1 MSKII
6 RTPTCAEGGITLEEK
21 LKMNIIVEKWKS
33 IALRTHPINK
43 EKITIAINKLYEAAG
58 LKHPRIVTV
67 PSPLVGRFAAGIASA
82 VWHLR
87 KTNAATYAATDAAT
101 DAATRA
107 APDGATYAATYDAT
121 DAATDAATYAATRAA
136 TDDATNAATDA
147 ATDDATDA
155 AITKKQHWLKT
166 LIQKFTPYEIRFTLG
181 CISLSWKL
189 YQGWNMWTA
198 FPAYGEAIRDVL
210 NLKGLPCWNKYQA
223 WEDTA
228 KEGGFRYMHEEF
240 CIVSDFPEV
249 LKVDDQNRAL
259 NEHGPSHRW
268 RDGFEIYHLH
278 GVRFPKELCLKIIS
292 REMDMSEILAIE
304 DIDQRVQAMKFAK
317 NGLREFYQSE
327 GGKMLDHYVKM
338 DTKGRPIN
346 YELWKIPAGKTFNQE
361 VHFAIYNCPSAI
373 ERGEQREYSKGVPA
387 FNTVAEALSWGMSDD
402 QNVLTPEDWK
412 QLLPLRDES

>member
-87 KTNAATYAATDAAT
+87 KTNAATYAAT
-101 DAATRA
+101 
-107 APDGATYAATYDAT
+107 YDAT
-121 DAATDAATYAATRAA
+121 DAATRD
-136 TDDATNAATDA
+136 ATDA
-147 ATDDATDA
+147 ATHSATDA

-249 LKVDDQNRAL
+249 LKVDDQNRAH

-327 GGKMLDHYVKM
+327 DGKMIDHYVKM